1 MGNETRR
8 GCKLEMFW
16 SGISIPM
23 CPIFHD
29 WDVFLVLWVRFTLG
43 LKLPFGNLSTSLF
56 FPFASVTIDFGL
68 NNIFKKASRGVIN
81 QAGALL

>member
-29 WDVFLVLWVRFTLG
+29 WDVFLVLWVRFTPG
-43 LKLPFGNLSTSLF
+43 LKLPFGNLSTSLV